1 MNNANQGLKIKDNFW
16 DSPPAFHTDFAIFAC
31 PFVQAGGTLRSLR
44 YKSEY
49 ESCIAKI
56 AKKRK
61 GHCTTF
67 RPLSSFVCVTAFYTL
82 FVF

>member
-1 MNNANQGLKIKDNFW
+1 MFSQLIYNLLQELI
-16 DSPPAFHTDFAIFAC
+16 
-31 PFVQAGGTLRSLR
+31 PFKGIAYSEWISYIRTLR

-56 AKKRK
+56 AKIRK